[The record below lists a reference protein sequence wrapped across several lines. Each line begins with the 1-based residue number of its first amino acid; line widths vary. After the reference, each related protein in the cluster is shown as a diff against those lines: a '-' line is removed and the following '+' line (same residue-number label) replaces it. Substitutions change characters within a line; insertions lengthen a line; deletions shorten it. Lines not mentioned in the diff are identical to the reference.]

1 MRAEKSQDWDPVLRK
16 YIRTDAL
23 ETSWQITLSLLN
35 FSLKKE
41 KLMFEYKGL
50 VSPKHK
56 VIRRLINNYKYVN
69 TLADTSVLPFRN
81 LTEMIKQRSAPAMIF
96 IWSIATKFCHGAFK

>member
-1 MRAEKSQDWDPVLRK
+1 
-16 YIRTDAL
+16 
-23 ETSWQITLSLLN
+23 
-35 FSLKKE
+35 
-41 KLMFEYKGL
+41 MFEYKGL

-69 TLADTSVLPFRN
+69 TLADTSVFPFRN

-96 IWSIATKFCHGAFK
+96 I